1 MYSWTL
7 ELSMLA
13 FLTATVGNLNELT
26 SEDSSD
32 FVPSTVNGVAVVG
45 AVAEAV
51 AEAAVG
57 VAEGAADLP
66 PKENAGVLD
75 ATVLEAD
82 ALELEALA
90 PKENG

>member
-45 AVAEAV
+45 AVAEA
-51 AEAAVG
+51 AVG